1 MYSIYIMKKQKEN
14 TMKTIIG
21 SILIMFGIMMMA
33 GSANDCDGACMET
46 ANTLSEMLVVAT
58 IGLAITFVGFLTLY
72 SKLIK

>member
-1 MYSIYIMKKQKEN
+1 MKKQKEN

-21 SILIMFGIMMMA
+21 SILIMFGIIMMA

-58 IGLAITFVGFLTLY
+58 TGLAIAFVGFLTLY

>member
-1 MYSIYIMKKQKEN
+1 MKNKKEN

-21 SILIMFGIMMMA
+21 SILLGFGIMMMA

-46 ANTLSEMLVVAT
+46 ANTLSEMLFVAS
-58 IGLAITFVGFLTLY
+58 IGLVMSFAGFMTLY